1 MTTPTPTPHIETPAE
16 TPERYR
22 ARRQSLELTQAAL
35 AAMLGLPREAI
46 VRRERGS
53 QRISAEAWIAI
64 RTLRLKARRR
74 KSK

>member
-1 MTTPTPTPHIETPAE
+1 MTTPTPHIETPE
-16 TPERYR
+16 SYR